1 MSDRYDNYEPAILST
16 EPYQTTIE
24 WIEDWDKAPKDEK
37 TKILVL
43 LKDGNITTGCFYWYT
58 ESDHESIGRPIAYWS
73 LQDLIRDTP
82 LDEDGPI
89 EKSSLKWASFP

>member
-37 TKILVL
+37 TKIL
-43 LKDGNITTGCFYWYT
+43 
-58 ESDHESIGRPIAYWS
+58 EIGRAHV
-73 LQDLIRDTP
+73 
-82 LDEDGPI
+82 
-89 EKSSLKWASFP
+89 